1 MEKCAHRETT
11 QWSINAGRCMFHIS
25 FAYHPVAIAN
35 WCDVGR
41 VTVTIDMLPD
51 VALLEIFDCYMDLF
65 RENKD
70 DEITAYK
77 WSILVHVCQKWRSVI
92 FGSPRRLD
100 LQLFCSD
107 TTPVKETLA
116 VWPRLPIIIEQ
127 CNPQA
132 RMDNIIVA
140 LEHNDRVCRIDMVV
154 PNSQWEEVFAQ
165 MQQPF
170 PALTDLSIQSNE
182 WWKDGPLENKIP
194 SVVPELFLG
203 GSAPGLQ
210 YLNLI
215 RVPFPGLPKLLLSA
229 AGLVSLRLWKI
240 PHSGYISPK
249 AMVRCLSTLPRLED
263 LLLEFKYPLYHPLRE
278 SRHPYPAPTRPA
290 LPALTCFQFEG
301 ASEYLDDLVARIDA
315 PLLDSLHITFF
326 HQLIF
331 DTPQLAQFVAR
342 TPNIQ
347 PHVKAS
353 IDFSDWYV
361 QVTSVPTRTHPAFEL
376 GITRRQPDWQRLSLT
391 QVCGSSFREAFIAT
405 VEHLYIHD
413 CSAYW
418 PSDIEDSEWPAILRL
433 FAAVKC
439 FYLSWGLMS
448 RIAPALQEL
457 AGEVLPSLQK
467 LFLTDLRPSLPV
479 QGTIKEFVAA
489 RQLAGHP
496 IAVSPWDG
504 TDLIEKNE

>member
-11 QWSINAGRCMFHIS
+11 QWSINAGRC
-25 FAYHPVAIAN
+25 
-35 WCDVGR
+35 R
-41 VTVTIDMLPD
+41 VTIDMLPD

-116 VWPRLPIIIEQ
+116 VWPPLPIIIEQ

-194 SVVPELFLG
+194 SVVPESFLG

-278 SRHPYPAPTRPA
+278 SRHPYPAPTR
-290 LPALTCFQFEG
+290 
-301 ASEYLDDLVARIDA
+301 
-315 PLLDSLHITFF
+315 
-326 HQLIF
+326 
-331 DTPQLAQFVAR
+331 
-342 TPNIQ
+342 
-347 PHVKAS
+347 
-353 IDFSDWYV
+353 
-361 QVTSVPTRTHPAFEL
+361 
-376 GITRRQPDWQRLSLT
+376 
-391 QVCGSSFREAFIAT
+391 
-405 VEHLYIHD
+405 
-413 CSAYW
+413 
-418 PSDIEDSEWPAILRL
+418 
-433 FAAVKC
+433 
-439 FYLSWGLMS
+439 
-448 RIAPALQEL
+448 
-457 AGEVLPSLQK
+457 
-467 LFLTDLRPSLPV
+467 RPSLLSLVFSLKGPV
-479 QGTIKEFVAA
+479 NTWMTSWPGSMRLYSTAYI
-489 RQLAGHP
+489 
-496 IAVSPWDG
+496 
-504 TDLIEKNE
+504 

>member
-1 MEKCAHRETT
+1 
-11 QWSINAGRCMFHIS
+11 MFHIS

-41 VTVTIDMLPD
+41 VPVTIDMLPD

-116 VWPRLPIIIEQ
+116 VWPPLPIIIEQ
-127 CNPQA
+127 CNLQA

-154 PNSQWEEVFAQ
+154 PNSQWKEVLAQ

-194 SVVPELFLG
+194 SVVSESFLG

-215 RVPFPGLPKLLLSA
+215 YTRSISRITKTT
-229 AGLVSLRLWKI
+229 LVCCWPCQS
-240 PHSGYISPK
+240 SP
-249 AMVRCLSTLPRLED
+249 LE
-263 LLLEFKYPLYHPLRE
+263 
-278 SRHPYPAPTRPA
+278 
-290 LPALTCFQFEG
+290 
-301 ASEYLDDLVARIDA
+301 
-315 PLLDSLHITFF
+315 
-326 HQLIF
+326 
-331 DTPQLAQFVAR
+331 
-342 TPNIQ
+342 N
-347 PHVKAS
+347 
-353 IDFSDWYV
+353 
-361 QVTSVPTRTHPAFEL
+361 
-376 GITRRQPDWQRLSLT
+376 
-391 QVCGSSFREAFIAT
+391 SSFR
-405 VEHLYIHD
+405 IHFTQGNG
-413 CSAYW
+413 
-418 PSDIEDSEWPAILRL
+418 P
-433 FAAVKC
+433 
-439 FYLSWGLMS
+439 
-448 RIAPALQEL
+448 
-457 AGEVLPSLQK
+457 LP
-467 LFLTDLRPSLPV
+467 FH
-479 QGTIKEFVAA
+479 VA
-489 RQLAGHP
+489 
-496 IAVSPWDG
+496 
-504 TDLIEKNE
+504 